1 MSRTLIYDIEVYRN
15 FFLFGC
21 EDFET
26 GEIKRI
32 SLNSADES
40 LPPDKR
46 TWLNKL
52 FHNNTMIGFN
62 SNGYDIIIAWLAIS
76 GFTASEIKD
85 WSDYIINQGMMPW
98 EVSDKV
104 GVNRIPNYPNHI
116 DIWPLVKLKPSLKT
130 CAGRLFAPKMQDL
143 PFHPDMILND
153 DQKREVVI
161 YHRNDLDVT
170 KRLYKR
176 LAVEINLRIEMS
188 REYGVDLRSKSDA
201 QIAEAIIGREM
212 EKVLGHKVFKPKFNP
227 SLTFGYK
234 PPEFINFKNPVLKN
248 ILDKVRQHT
257 FRLQVKSAKVELPD
271 FLTDEIVIDGKQYQ
285 MGIGG
290 LHSCESQISYI
301 ADYNYKL
308 QDADVA
314 SYYPASMINSGKW
327 PKPLGPAFLKIYR
340 SFRDRRLEAK
350 HKSSQ
355 FFKLGDKLHGSIWK
369 IVAESL
375 KIVLNG
381 TFGKT
386 GSDFSIFYDP
396 EYMIYVTLT
405 GQLSLLMLI
414 ERAVEKNIEV
424 VSANTDGV
432 VFYFDRSR
440 QEEVDEIYRQ
450 WQIDTGYELE
460 FTEYKSLCLQSVN
473 AYFAVDVEGKVKVKT
488 FYNLDESKIDIEH
501 NPKWAICTK
510 AVSEFLKSGTSIEE
524 TVHNCSDIRYFV
536 KVINVK
542 GGGTI
547 RYKSPQKI
555 PDHVSKEALLKR
567 FDCIYNEDS
576 KKYTLYQSNKQMGVI
591 GAYNDLI
598 RKLEGRTEKGSYL
611 GKVVRFYK
619 STDENVYIGYD
630 KTGNKVPESDGCQP
644 LMEMTGDV
652 PKDLDLQW
660 YIDRSYEI
668 LSDIGYPISAIKPKF
683 NFKTQTLEWLK

>member
-40 LPPDKR
+40 LSPDKR

-212 EKVLGHKVFKPKFNP
+212 EKVLGRKVFKPKFNP

-257 FRLQVKSAKVELPD
+257 FRLDINGSVKLPE
-271 FLTDEIVIDGKQYQ
+271 FLSKNTITINKNEFQ

-290 LHSCESQISYI
+290 LHSCESSQCKT
-301 ADYNYKL
+301 AKDNTKL
-308 QDADVA
+308 VDFDCA
-314 SYYPASMINSGKW
+314 SYYPSIMIESGIY
-327 PKPLGPAFLKIYR
+327 PVNLGRDFLKVFARIKK
-340 SFRDRRLEAK
+340 RRLEAK
-350 HKSSQ
+350 ATSSECYDRIKYLK
-355 FFKLGDKLHGSIWK
+355 KLKQTK
-369 IVAESL
+369 
-375 KIVLNG
+375 
-381 TFGKT
+381 
-386 GSDFSIFYDP
+386 
-396 EYMIYVTLT
+396 
-405 GQLSLLMLI
+405 
-414 ERAVEKNIEV
+414 VEK
-424 VSANTDGV
+424 
-432 VFYFDRSR
+432 
-440 QEEVDEIYRQ
+440 
-450 WQIDTGYELE
+450 
-460 FTEYKSLCLQSVN
+460 
-473 AYFAVDVEGKVKVKT
+473 
-488 FYNLDESKIDIEH
+488 
-501 NPKWAICTK
+501 
-510 AVSEFLKSGTSIEE
+510 
-524 TVHNCSDIRYFV
+524 
-536 KVINVK
+536 
-542 GGGTI
+542 
-547 RYKSPQKI
+547 
-555 PDHVSKEALLKR
+555 
-567 FDCIYNEDS
+567 
-576 KKYTLYQSNKQMGVI
+576 
-591 GAYNDLI
+591 
-598 RKLEGRTEKGSYL
+598 
-611 GKVVRFYK
+611 
-619 STDENVYIGYD
+619 
-630 KTGNKVPESDGCQP
+630 
-644 LMEMTGDV
+644 
-652 PKDLDLQW
+652 
-660 YIDRSYEI
+660 
-668 LSDIGYPISAIKPKF
+668 
-683 NFKTQTLEWLK
+683 